1 MHVGYPPETEPF
13 RSEVRAFIRSSL
25 PEGWTEGVRPEGAAL
40 AKVNDDWNRL
50 LHETGWATPT
60 WPERY
65 GGRGLDVLHASIFAE
80 EVAAADAPIQPPA
93 GGELLVGPTI
103 LHFGDDA
110 LRERYLPPI
119 ARGEAVWCQGFSEPG
134 SGSDLASLQTS
145 GRIDGDEVVSPSNSS
160 EVVAFG
166 VHSLQALIAKPIT
179 RPRSSKWSRTSW
191 VVSSTS
197 NAPRFGTIVTRPSR
211 SNEMIASR
219 AGIRLHRRPNV
230 FLVEPCQ
237 TQDRSTIRSGNAAS
251 VEHLNSLTSLRAPSH
266 SRACCSISDTTT

>member
-93 GGELLVGPTI
+93 GGRAPRRP
-103 LHFGDDA
+103 DDPA
-110 LRERYLPPI
+110 LRGRRA
-119 ARGEAVWCQGFSEPG
+119 ARAIPAT
-134 SGSDLASLQTS
+134 D
-145 GRIDGDEVVSPSNSS
+145 
-160 EVVAFG
+160 
-166 VHSLQALIAKPIT
+166 
-179 RPRSSKWSRTSW
+179 
-191 VVSSTS
+191 
-197 NAPRFGTIVTRPSR
+197 
-211 SNEMIASR
+211 R
-219 AGIRLHRRPNV
+219 AR
-230 FLVEPCQ
+230 
-237 TQDRSTIRSGNAAS
+237 
-251 VEHLNSLTSLRAPSH
+251 
-266 SRACCSISDTTT
+266 